1 VASIE
6 ETLVDGSS
14 FGKEHKS
21 NGICKG
27 HCSCYCTHP
36 VGPVIFDRQIAAKQN
51 PLPSRF
57 GTFSGSFWLLVAKA
71 ARLWASIKTAPK
83 KKA

>member
-1 VASIE
+1 MEVVSVKSTNLMEYARVTAAATAR
-6 ETLVDGSS
+6 TLLDL
-14 FGKEHKS
+14 
-21 NGICKG
+21 C
-27 HCSCYCTHP
+27 
-36 VGPVIFDRQIAAKQN
+36 VIFDRQIAAKQN